1 MMLFQSVII
10 GIVKFAAWFQL
21 QMPIPGSLFRFNP
34 TVSYTRP
41 TLTISQQTG
50 QMDQFPQF
58 SNKKIAIL

>member
-34 TVSYTRP
+34 TVSHTRP
-41 TLTISQQTG
+41 TLIISQQTG
-50 QMDQFPQF
+50 QMDQFP
-58 SNKKIAIL
+58 